1 MLEALLMYTLC
12 VSFCYI
18 FHLDVHYVCN
28 IMFVQRFEPQGMHF
42 TNLHYYYYYQQFKP
56 QEARARTHTHPH
68 ARMRARARTHAH
80 THTHTADNCNKDRS
94 QKRYERLV
102 ELLDVERPVNR
113 KRSDLRWRKKFHL
126 ISHTH
131 SESSDTLLMALIR
144 HTTLHTGRGL
154 ESE

>member
-1 MLEALLMYTLC
+1 MLAFVTFSISTYIMCVILCLFSVLSRRVCTLQI
-12 VSFCYI
+12 YI
-18 FHLDVHYVCN
+18 
-28 IMFVQRFEPQGMHF
+28 IIII
-42 TNLHYYYYYQQFKP
+42 TNNSNHKKH
-56 QEARARTHTHPH
+56 ARAPTRTHTHACARAH
-68 ARMRARARTHAH
+68 ARTH

>member
-1 MLEALLMYTLC
+1 MLAFVTFSISTYIMCVILCLFSVLSRRVCTLQI
-12 VSFCYI
+12 YI
-18 FHLDVHYVCN
+18 
-28 IMFVQRFEPQGMHF
+28 IIII
-42 TNLHYYYYYQQFKP
+42 TNNSNHKKHTRAP
-56 QEARARTHTHPH
+56 TRTHTHACARARARTH
-68 ARMRARARTHAH
+68 ARTHAH